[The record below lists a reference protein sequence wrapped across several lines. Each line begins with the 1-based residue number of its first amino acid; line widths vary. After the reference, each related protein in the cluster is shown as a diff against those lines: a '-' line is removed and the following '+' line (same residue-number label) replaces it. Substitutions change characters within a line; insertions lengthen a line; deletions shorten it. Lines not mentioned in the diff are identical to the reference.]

1 MNLRPVVVQEVNTK
15 EVLMVAYVNNEA
27 LKLTIDTG
35 FAHFYSRS
43 RRSIW
48 KKGETSGNTMKVV
61 KILEDCDKD
70 TLMYLVEFPKD
81 KVACHTGNRS
91 CFFNKIF
98 EDKSKVMKNEDDLA
112 FWNELFEIIESRR
125 EKMPENSYTAE
136 LFKEGIDRMMK
147 KLGEEA
153 IEVMIAAKSN
163 KKDEFIYECA
173 DLIYHLTVLMV
184 KMDVNPKD
192 IMEELSKR
200 HTFKGMN
207 LQKR

>member
-1 MNLRPVVVQEVNTK
+1 
-15 EVLMVAYVNNEA
+15 
-27 LKLTIDTG
+27 
-35 FAHFYSRS
+35 
-43 RRSIW
+43 
-48 KKGETSGNTMKVV
+48 
-61 KILEDCDKD
+61 
-70 TLMYLVEFPKD
+70 
-81 KVACHTGNRS
+81 
-91 CFFNKIF
+91 
-98 EDKSKVMKNEDDLA
+98 MKNEDDLA

-136 LFKEGIDRMMK
+136 LFKEGIDKMMK